1 MWGLSLAELWL
12 IGGALLIVAEII
24 APGFFLI
31 WVGAAAV
38 ITGTATWALGLSP
51 EVAFLVFAIVVVVL
65 VISARTWLPYN
76 AGASPEPLLN
86 QRTERLIGQTVR
98 VEETISATGGRV
110 QVGDGAW
117 SAKGCDAA
125 AGALV
130 KITGTD
136 GNILIVE
143 KID

>member
-1 MWGLSLAELWL
+1 MWGLSPAELWL

-38 ITGTATWALGLSP
+38 ITGGATWVLGLSP
-51 EVAFLVFAIVVVVL
+51 DITFMVFAIVAVALVV
-65 VISARTWLPYN
+65 SARTWLPYN
-76 AGASPEPLLN
+76 AGSNPEPMLN
-86 QRTERLIGQTVR
+86 QRAARLVGQTVR
-98 VEETISATGGRV
+98 VEEPISAASGRV

-125 AGALV
+125 VGTLV

-143 KID
+143 KTD